1 MRSVSS
7 HPDELALSECLGL
20 LAQQDIG
27 RLCIV
32 DDGFPAAFP
41 VNYRL
46 VPDGSGGAVIV
57 LRTRPGGVLD
67 APETKVGFEVDGID
81 RATETGWSVLV
92 RGTLHA
98 VTEQSP
104 EWLRAW
110 DPRPWA
116 ADRTSWLYVE
126 PVTISG
132 RRLSGS
138 TITWAFAIGG
148 YL

>member
-1 MRSVSS
+1 MNSTLS
-7 HPDELALSECLGL
+7 HPDELARSECLGL
-20 LAQQDIG
+20 LSQHDVG
-27 RLCIV
+27 RLCV
-32 DDGFPAAFP
+32 LDDGFPAAFP

-46 VPDGSGGAVIV
+46 VPDGSGGAFIVI
-57 LRTRPGGVLD
+57 RTRPGGVLD
-67 APETKVGFEVDGID
+67 TPETRVGFEVDGID
-81 RATETGWSVLV
+81 PSAETGWSVLV

-98 VTEQSP
+98 VTAHSP

-116 ADRTSWLYVE
+116 SERERWLYIE
-126 PVTISG
+126 PVAISG
-132 RRLSGS
+132 RRLSSS